1 MSCAETYLLRPG
13 IRIKHMQRVI
23 IWAALL
29 VLGVI
34 ATLAVV
40 RAITRAIYYGT
51 APPLATDLT
60 HESTNISGDR
70 GDDGANGVPVA
81 PPATHDRRDLPRI
94 ATFR

>member
-1 MSCAETYLLRPG
+1 M
-13 IRIKHMQRVI
+13 I

-29 VLGVI
+29 VLGLI
-34 ATLAVV
+34 AILAVI

-51 APPLATDLT
+51 APPPALATDLT

-70 GDDGANGVPVA
+70 GDDGGDGLPVT

>member
-1 MSCAETYLLRPG
+1 
-13 IRIKHMQRVI
+13 MQRVI
-23 IWAALL
+23 IWAAALL
-29 VLGVI
+29 VLGLIVI
-34 ATLAVV
+34 LAVI

-51 APPLATDLT
+51 APPLATDIT

-70 GDDGANGVPVA
+70 GDNGGDGVPVA

>member
-1 MSCAETYLLRPG
+1 
-13 IRIKHMQRVI
+13 MQRVI
-23 IWAALL
+23 IWAAALL
-29 VLGVI
+29 VLGVTAI
-34 ATLAVV
+34 LAVI

-51 APPLATDLT
+51 APSLATDIT

-70 GDDGANGVPVA
+70 GDDGAHGVPVA

>member
-1 MSCAETYLLRPG
+1 MP
-13 IRIKHMQRVI
+13 RVI
-23 IWAALL
+23 IWAVALL
-29 VLGVI
+29 VLGLI
-34 ATLAVV
+34 AILAVI
-40 RAITRAIYYGT
+40 RAITRAIYYAT